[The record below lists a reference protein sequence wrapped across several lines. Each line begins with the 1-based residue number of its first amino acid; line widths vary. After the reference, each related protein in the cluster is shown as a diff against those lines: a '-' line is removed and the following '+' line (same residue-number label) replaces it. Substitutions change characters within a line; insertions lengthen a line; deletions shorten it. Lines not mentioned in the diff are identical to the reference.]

1 MQIWR
6 AWMLNSFRKHRN
18 RYFLRR
24 KYLCLTRH
32 SESSNKILMWVS
44 FLWTEQSREKIN
56 HCMLPGL
63 LDPWPRIRG
72 SEYNDEDGHQ
82 RKNHQDANLIM
93 APRIFT
99 FARISISSFANILV
113 SLLPWPLIKQT
124 NKQQR
129 PSKFWQLDV
138 LKWVKTDNTED
149 VWQRMSSASPQQ
161 CSQCSS

>member
-1 MQIWR
+1 
-6 AWMLNSFRKHRN
+6 MLNSFRKHRN
-18 RYFLRR
+18 RR

-99 FARISISSFANILV
+99 FACIFISSWCSFANQGTFNWRA
-113 SLLPWPLIKQT
+113 SSYPDFSQNYFLLK
-124 NKQQR
+124 R
-129 PSKFWQLDV
+129 VFDFS
-138 LKWVKTDNTED
+138 DNCDECRKPGFLRGNTLLAFL
-149 VWQRMSSASPQQ
+149 WFF
-161 CSQCSS
+161 